1 MVSLMKSML
10 VNESVRGLA
19 EAWGV
24 SPEQAVVR
32 LRRIPFVVFSH
43 PEGRGGGRGRP
54 GRRVSLDPRW
64 RFWEHAGRRPLRSLV
79 ICLRTL
85 PQLGEPFA
93 LGVPFTSAFWRPFLH
108 PEVRILVPPETY
120 SIWVRLFAGTS
131 GGLGVV
137 VDMLPDSAGSIEVE
151 GLPVLERSFAVV
163 DALQE
168 YERLPNMNLLAL
180 ADWIAHSTPDMG
192 TVRRTSTARALE
204 GDLEYLEDHRCRGR
218 ARILGHETVREA
230 HRLAVEMSRVPEGT
244 TFDELLDRER
254 VRLD

>member
-1 MVSLMKSML
+1 MKCML
-10 VNESVRGLA
+10 INESIRGLA

-32 LRRIPFVVFSH
+32 LRRVPFIVFIH
-43 PEGRGGGRGRP
+43 PEVRGGGRGRP
-54 GRRVSLDPRW
+54 ARRVSLDPHW

-85 PQLGEPFA
+85 HRLGEPFA
-93 LGVPFTSAFWRPFLH
+93 LGVPFTSTFWRPFLH

-120 SIWVRLFAGTS
+120 SVWVRLFAGTS

-137 VDMLPDSAGSIEVE
+137 VELLPDSAGSVEVE
-151 GLPVLERSFAVV
+151 GLPVLERSFAAV

-180 ADWIAHSTPDMG
+180 ADWIAHSTHDMG
-192 TVRRTSTARALE
+192 TARRSAEARALD
-204 GDLEYLEDHRCRGR
+204 GDLDYLQDHRCRGG
-218 ARILGHETVREA
+218 ARVLVHAAVREA
-230 HRLAVEMSRVPEGT
+230 HRLAAEMSRVPEGT
-244 TFDELLDRER
+244 TFNEMLDRER
-254 VRLD
+254 IVHD